1 MKHNNKVMSKSEI
14 SIVSILVG
22 ILVLVLRLLNSSS
35 ESNENPFGN
44 STTNQLT
51 GNGSSTYPGFELI
64 EKQKQPPT
72 SKPIKL
78 TGTSRNFAVQGVT
91 TTIGQR
97 QETQDSQV
105 FDSLDVS
112 IDLNETEQTET
123 EQPNEAEKSKSRTLI
138 RRPKS
143 LPGFTN
149 LHATFDKSQ
158 FFSTP
163 NIHIICKRDA
173 RTGDQQT

>member
-1 MKHNNKVMSKSEI
+1 MKQNSKMMSKSKI
-14 SIVSILVG
+14 SIVSIQVG
-22 ILVLVLRLLNSSS
+22 ILILVLRLLNSSS

-112 IDLNETEQTET
+112 IDLNETEETET
-123 EQPNEAEKSKSRTLI
+123 EQPNEVEKPKSRTLI

-143 LPGFTN
+143 LPGFN
-149 LHATFDKSQ
+149 
-158 FFSTP
+158 
-163 NIHIICKRDA
+163 
-173 RTGDQQT
+173 